1 MMCNLFVCQLP
12 GVLKTKNSRS
22 WMERFV
28 HLLMSNVSY
37 FLLAHASKN
46 VSIQGQ
52 EYLSFLFAFKF
63 SNTQA
68 QDVHSRDGFSL

>member
-1 MMCNLFVCQLP
+1 
-12 GVLKTKNSRS
+12 
-22 WMERFV
+22 MERFV

-37 FLLAHASKN
+37 FLLAHPSKN